1 MKEQFRN
8 TILDAL
14 RRLEALKKVL
24 KKVLDVVEKLPG

>member
-14 RRLEALKKVL
+14 RRLKALEKVL